1 MLRNVFEYL
10 VVDYIVGF
18 IIFLLRNFV
27 IIFMVDDYLVNV
39 LYESY

>member
-1 MLRNVFEYL
+1 MNVFEYL
-10 VVDYIVGF
+10 EVDYIVGF

-39 LYESY
+39 LYES